1 MEHLYKLL
9 EKLHIG
15 SRKERRLHPREAC
28 SIETGYMI
36 QNRWYRGHILDIGPG
51 GVYVEAMQSRVFS
64 PGMDI
69 LLVAKIQV
77 LREQLKGRIAWVGM
91 YGMGVKF
98 QLPELAPVPDDSL
111 ATHKASKSMGKIKTR
126 KIRWEPSTTPNVK
139 YRLYW
144 CIGGGVDYHSDHSD
158 LGNATEINLPGDIP
172 SFPLVSGTF
181 QLGISAIS
189 EAGNESELTKTTV
202 QVDFTV
208 PEAPKSLTVEDL

>member
-15 SRKERRLHPREAC
+15 SRKEKRLHPREAC

-36 QNRWYRGHILDIGPG
+36 QNRWYRGHIRDISPG

-69 LLVAKIQV
+69 LLIAKIQV

-98 QLPELAPVPDDSL
+98 QLPELAPVAAPD
-111 ATHKASKSMGKIKTR
+111 KERKNMGKVKTR
-126 KIRWEPSTTPNVK
+126 KVRWEPSATPNVK

-158 LGNATEINLPGDIP
+158 LGSATEINLPGDIP

-181 QLGISAIS
+181 ELGISAIS
-189 EAGNESELTKTTV
+189 EAGNESELTKATV
-202 QVDFTV
+202 QVDFRV

>member
-15 SRKERRLHPREAC
+15 SRKEKRLHPREAC

-36 QNRWYRGHILDIGPG
+36 QNRWYRGHIRDIGPG

-98 QLPELAPVPDDSL
+98 QLPELAPV
-111 ATHKASKSMGKIKTR
+111 AASDKERKNMGKVKTR
-126 KIRWEPSTTPNVK
+126 KVRWEPSTTPNVK

-144 CIGGGVDYHSDHSD
+144 CIGRGVDYHSDHSD
-158 LGNATEINLPGDIP
+158 LGSATEINLPGDIP

-181 QLGISAIS
+181 ELGISATS
-189 EAGNESELTKTTV
+189 EAGNESELTKATV
-202 QVDFTV
+202 QIDFRV
-208 PEAPKSLTVEDL
+208 PEAPKTLTVEDV